1 MLIIYLPPTLPTS
14 TSKNLSISPIFSKFS
29 NRKSKSR
36 NLAKL
41 RTLYVYLVCS
51 TFCTY
56 FLFFSCEAKRIL
68 VQGRRKLQK
77 ARWAISNLGG
87 TICPLWCI
95 WLTDLPKTGWAIS
108 LPAHLSPTPLLVST
122 WPPAKS
128 KYLFTFMH

>member
-29 NRKSKSR
+29 NRKLKSR

-68 VQGRRKLQK
+68 VQGSRKLQK
-77 ARWAISNLGG
+77 AGRAISNLGG
-87 TICPLWCI
+87 HNLPPLVYRINWSG
-95 WLTDLPKTGWAIS
+95 LAIAR
-108 LPAHLSPTPLLVST
+108 PAHPSPTPLLVST